1 VGRASSGAIPH
12 RMKWRQRG
20 EQGAAALISVVTTR
34 KGSIGP
40 LAEHRA

>member
-20 EQGAAALISVVTTR
+20 EQGAARCSN
-34 KGSIGP
+34 GS
-40 LAEHRA
+40 LLE